1 MALVWLL
8 SNCYQKTSRSAANP
22 HKYWVF
28 TVLRFIPTRQY
39 KHIIGFHTIDMEN
52 DGI

>member
-1 MALVWLL
+1 MLYHMYGPA
-8 SNCYQKTSRSAANP
+8 AAN
-22 HKYWVF
+22 
-28 TVLRFIPTRQY
+28 PTRQY